1 MILKC
6 IIVEDST
13 IQRAVISKLVNT
25 SKNLTCIGEFSNAL
39 EANNFLINHVVD
51 LIFLDVE
58 MPIISGFDLLDGLK
72 KKPQIIFVTG
82 KSDYAMKAFDY
93 DATDYLQK
101 PINQERFEIA
111 IAKSLIKLNNQN
123 FNSQENGHFIFVK
136 SNLKTHKL
144 SIDSIK
150 WIEALGDY
158 IKVVT
163 DEQHYIVLKT
173 MKAFESELPSNQFLR
188 VHKSYIINIKRV
200 KKYTAK
206 FAEVDK
212 NMIPLSRTIKQK
224 LKEALMNI

>member
-25 SKNLTCIGEFSNAL
+25 SKNLVCIGEFSNAL
-39 EANNFLINHVVD
+39 EANNFLINHLVD

-58 MPIISGFDLLDGLK
+58 MPVINGFDLLDGLK

-82 KSDYAMKAFDY
+82 KSEYAMKAFDY

-101 PINQERFEIA
+101 PLNQERFEIA
-111 IAKSLIKLNNQN
+111 INKSLIKLSNQN
-123 FNSQENGHFIFVK
+123 INIQENGQFIFVK
-136 SNLKTHKL
+136 SNLKTHKI

-173 MKAFESELPSNQFLR
+173 MKSFESELPDNQFLR
-188 VHKSYIINIKRV
+188 VHKSYIINIKRI
-200 KKYTAK
+200 KKYTSK
-206 FAEVDK
+206 FAEIDK
-212 NMIPLSRTIKQK
+212 SMIPLSRTIKQK
-224 LKEALMNI
+224 LKEALMKV